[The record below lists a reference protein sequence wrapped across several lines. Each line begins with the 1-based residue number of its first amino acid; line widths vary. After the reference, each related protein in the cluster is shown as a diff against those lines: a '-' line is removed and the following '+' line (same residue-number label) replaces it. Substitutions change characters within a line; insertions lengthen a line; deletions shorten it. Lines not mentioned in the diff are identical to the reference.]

1 MNTVI
6 GFRLSAYRF
15 QLKAVGDRP
24 AAVGDQLS
32 AFGRQ
37 RAAGSHQPSAVS
49 VQLSAKVH
57 RPKPKDQRPKSK
69 LNVTRLIFLLLPLQ
83 LLGQASFMTFNI
95 RYDNPADAPNDW
107 NSRKIAVATFLQ
119 DESPD
124 FLGIQEGLHNQV
136 LYIDS
141 QLNSTHR
148 FIGVGRDSGDDRGEY
163 CALFYNFSKYTP
175 VKIVPLPTTLW
186 LSQTPHR
193 PSRGWDAALPRI
205 ATIGQF
211 RKTSTGKTWLV
222 INTHFDHMGVT
233 ARQKSVMMLYKI
245 IKRHQKN
252 FDGIVLMGDFN
263 LSPEEKPIQWLS
275 KRLKDVATETD
286 PRGTFNGFK
295 SRMHALNPGRRID
308 YIFTLP
314 HIKTSNY
321 TVDYRFRISPPPDSA
336 FGYLSDHYPVSV
348 TVYGP

>member
-1 MNTVI
+1 
-6 GFRLSAYRF
+6 
-15 QLKAVGDRP
+15 
-24 AAVGDQLS
+24 
-32 AFGRQ
+32 
-37 RAAGSHQPSAVS
+37 
-49 VQLSAKVH
+49 
-57 RPKPKDQRPKSK
+57 
-69 LNVTRLIFLLLPLQ
+69 
-83 LLGQASFMTFNI
+83 MTFNI

-107 NSRKIAVATFLQ
+107 NSRKGAVAIFLQ

-124 FLGIQEGLHNQV
+124 FFGIQEGLLHQV

-141 QLNSTHR
+141 QLNRTHS

-175 VKIVPLPTTLW
+175 AKIVSLPTTLW
-186 LSQTPHR
+186 LSKTPQR

-211 RKTSTGKTWLV
+211 RELSTGKTWLV

-245 IKRHQKN
+245 IKRHQKK
-252 FDGIVLMGDFN
+252 FDGMVLMGDFN

-314 HIKTSNY
+314 HLKTSDY
-321 TVDYRFRISPPPDSA
+321 KVDYRFRISPTPDSA